1 MPGVATLGSTAVQ
14 RATAN
19 GGRGLDGVSYS
30 LFTPP
35 TRTRQNCLVLSMW
48 AMGTEVAIKQ
58 DSFVL
63 SRPSFYFATPQS
75 QKYWG
80 LGYWKLGNWKL
91 GRDKTKDKDSLVL
104 SVSAVWTSYLA
115 TLSRCAIPLIGV
127 LVALCTVT
135 TVVA

>member
-91 GRDKTKDKDSLVL
+91 GRDKTKDKTVL
-104 SVSAVWTSYLA
+104 SCPCRRCEQAIWQRFLVVRFPWSAYWLLFV
-115 TLSRCAIPLIGV
+115 LSL
-127 LVALCTVT
+127 LW
-135 TVVA
+135 